1 MADNEQKQEAV
12 IAITVTYNRTR
23 TLSKCLEA
31 LLTQSRP
38 VDKIL
43 VVDNHSNEEESKKL
57 EELVSQSDCIELLV
71 LKENLGGAGGFEAGM
86 KAAKERWNPDW
97 YWLMDDD
104 AYPRKDCLEVL
115 LRYGGELPEA
125 GGLCPAIYGV
135 DLERYQL
142 FHHKKM
148 TRVMLKSIPVSRN
161 YEELEKVTKEDANAF
176 VGPLFPGKIVSEI
189 GIADGSLFI
198 YGDDTEYTHRVAVA
212 HPLYLIKEAIIDH
225 QDAPVLNENMK
236 PEGWWKEYY
245 GNRNQYFMIREFQTG
260 RVRRLAGYC
269 CFTIRLLAIM
279 VKSIIKGY
287 DVLRIKLIV
296 QAIKDGLCNR
306 RGKTL
311 DPQKYYDYLKKHHMA
326 Q

>member
-1 MADNEQKQEAV
+1 MVNSEQKKDIV
-12 IAITVTYNRTR
+12 VAITVTYNRTR

-43 VVDNHSNEEESKKL
+43 IVDNRSNNEENQKLKKL
-57 EELVSQSDCIELLV
+57 AAQSHKIDLLV

-86 KAAKERWNPDW
+86 KAAMEKWNPHW

-104 AYPRKDCLEVL
+104 AYPRRDCLEIL
-115 LRYGGELPEA
+115 LSHAEIFPEA
-125 GGLCPAIYGV
+125 GGFCPAIYGV
-135 DLERYQL
+135 DLKKYQL

-148 TRVMLKSIPVSRN
+148 TKIMLKSVPVSSS
-161 YEELEKVTKEDANAF
+161 YEEMQDVTEEDANAF
-176 VGPLFPGKIVSEI
+176 VGPLFPKKVVSEI

-198 YGDDTEYTHRVAVA
+198 YGDDTEYTHRVSAA
-212 HPLYLIKEAIIDH
+212 YPLYLIKNAIIDH

-245 GNRNQYFMIREFQTG
+245 GNRNQYFIIREFHKNNV
-260 RVRRLAGYC
+260 VRFAGYF
-269 CFTIRLLAIM
+269 CFTLRLLAIM
-279 VKSIIKGY
+279 LKSIIKGY
-287 DVLRIKLIV
+287 NILRIKLIA
-296 QAIKDGLCNR
+296 QAIKDGLKNR

-311 DPQKYYDYLKKHHMA
+311 DPQKYYDYLAKHL
-326 Q
+326 